1 MRNYD
6 PMAPEFWSDPYP
18 AYRVLRDEAP
28 VHRAPGSG
36 AYCVSRYEDALF
48 VLKHPE
54 AFSSRAM
61 FTVLMNNGKEGFPP
75 LNWDVLR
82 FLVLFPLRIRMNPF
96 AFPKARNLIA
106 EDPPVHGTL
115 RSMVNRGFTPR
126 LIAAW
131 EPRIREIVAEQIAP
145 LRSGQPFDL
154 VRDLAIPL
162 PVTIIAEML
171 GIESKR
177 RDDFKR
183 WSDAFIAGA
192 TGPGR
197 ARPFAPEFVDA
208 VLDFLS
214 YLRGVVRARRRQPG
228 DDLIS
233 RIIADAPGGAALSDM
248 EVIAFVQ
255 LLLVAGNETTT
266 NLIGNAV
273 QALLDHRD
281 QLERV
286 RRDLSLVPN
295 LVEEALRYEAP
306 IQIVFRTATRDV
318 EVAGTSIPAG
328 STIAVLLASANRD
341 ERRFESPDRFD
352 VTRDARGHLSF
363 GFGEHFCLGSALAR
377 LEAKLALAAIVPEL
391 ARLERASAAREM
403 VESFL
408 VRGPR
413 SLELRRAA

>member
-18 AYRVLRDEAP
+18 AYRALRDEAP

-36 AYCVSRYEDALF
+36 AYCVSRYEDALL
-48 VLKHPE
+48 VLKNPE

-106 EDPPVHGTL
+106 EDPPVHATL
-115 RSMVNRGFTPR
+115 RNVVNRGFTPR

-145 LRSGQPFDL
+145 LRGGHPFDL

-171 GIESKR
+171 VIESER

-197 ARPFAPEFVDA
+197 ARPFAPEFVDV
-208 VLDFLS
+208 VLEFLS

-286 RRDLSLVPN
+286 RRDPSLVPN

-306 IQIVFRTATRDV
+306 VQIVFRTATRDA

-328 STIAVLLASANRD
+328 SMVAVLLASANRD

-377 LEAKLALAAIVPEL
+377 LEAKQALAALVPEL
-391 ARLERASAAREM
+391 ARLERATAAREM

-413 SLELRRAA
+413 SLELRPAA